1 MDYRLCTAVV
11 SKYLQHPL
19 FCILGVYHT
28 VFLLSVAVVKNIF
41 KNLFLH
47 SLGHISVPAFIK
59 PYLPD
64 YWRVVQVYV
73 QIRQRYHRAAVLGV
87 YAKGGNYPGIIFCH
101 LLCCLVGCY
110 IHRCGYRDD
119 LMLPDLL
126 SCLTVV
132 RVGVEV
138 GMKIDIIRWHCC
150 HLIRYLTSTERVTE
164 RSPGEAT
171 TPLSAEALA
180 NIIGLLID
188 SL

>member
-28 VFLLSVAVVKNIF
+28 VFLISVAVVQNIF

-64 YWRVVQVYV
+64 YWRVC
-73 QIRQRYHRAAVLGV
+73 QIRIQFCQVVHLKAVLGM
-87 YAKGGNYPGIIFCH
+87 YSKGGNYPGIIFCH

-119 LMLPDLL
+119 LMLQDLL

-132 RVGVEV
+132 RVCVKVGV
-138 GMKIDIIRWHCC
+138 KIDIIRWHCC

>member
-1 MDYRLCTAVV
+1 MYYGLCIWKAFQH
-11 SKYLQHPL
+11 LQHPCL
-19 FCILGVYHT
+19 CILGVDHA
-28 VFLLSVAVVKNIF
+28 VFPFAVAVVQDILKH
-41 KNLFLH
+41 LFLH

-64 YWRVVQVYV
+64 YWRVC
-73 QIRQRYHRAAVLGV
+73 QIRIQFCQVVHLKAVLGM

-132 RVGVEV
+132 RVCVEV
-138 GMKIDIIRWHCC
+138 GMKIDIVR
-150 HLIRYLTSTERVTE
+150 
-164 RSPGEAT
+164 
-171 TPLSAEALA
+171 
-180 NIIGLLID
+180 
-188 SL
+188 